1 MKVKPRGIEIPLII
15 VLVVLSIFVLG
26 TLGLI
31 IMRLGK
37 TGVFSNQVAYTEEV
51 TTRAEDEVITT
62 KRVTTT
68 AAQVTTT
75 EKAAA
80 AEKETEKET
89 ETTVK
94 ETETTTAETTTET
107 KPEETKAP
115 QTKASEAKTEK
126 SDTTKKSEKKTD
138 TTKKEESKT
147 EKTTETTAK
156 ENEEKDPFA
165 LYQKY
170 VKDELVPKYGLA
182 AAGEE
187 KRALDNKGITSVMIR
202 DFSNSGDQEMLLI
215 RIEPSNQYYAPYPVF
230 ELYGIKDGKV
240 EMLNSVVC
248 NDSMGGE
255 WDFHLMSEWNIR
267 NDGNSVYLWAKQADV
282 GGAEENIRITEIDL
296 TLTNHKVQAVKKSTT
311 TGDPNG
317 PEKSFSVE
325 AFWVCEVINRL
336 SETDRGNEGRVY
348 KMNDYTGLR
357 DWIK

>member
-37 TGVFSNQVAYTEEV
+37 TGVFSQQAAYTEEV
-51 TTRAEDEVITT
+51 TTRAEDDEVITT

-68 AAQVTTT
+68 AAEVTTT
-75 EKAAA
+75 EKAAET
-80 AEKETEKET
+80 EKETEKET
-89 ETTVK
+89 ETTEK
-94 ETETTTAETTTET
+94 KAETTTVVTTTET

-115 QTKASEAKTEK
+115 ETKASEAKTEK
-126 SDTTKKSEKKTD
+126 SDTTKKTD
-138 TTKKEESKT
+138 TTKKEEKT
-147 EKTTETTAK
+147 ENTTTTAK
-156 ENEEKDPFA
+156 ESDEKDPFA
-165 LYQKY
+165 LYKKY
-170 VKDELVPKYGLA
+170 VNDELVPKYGLA

-187 KRALDNKGITSVMIR
+187 KRALDNKGIASVMIR

-215 RIEPSNQYYAPYPVF
+215 RIEPSNQYYAAYPIF

-240 EMLNSVVC
+240 ELLNSVAC
-248 NDSMGGE
+248 NDMMRE

-267 NDGNSVYLWAKQADV
+267 NDGNAVYLWATQADV
-282 GGAEENIRITEIDL
+282 GGAEENLRISEIAL
-296 TLTNHKVQAVKKSTT
+296 SLANHKIQAVKKSTA

-317 PEKSFSVE
+317 PEKSYSVE
-325 AFWVCEVINRL
+325 AFWVCEVVNRL
-336 SETDRGNEGRVY
+336 SETDNGNEGRVY

>member
-37 TGVFSNQVAYTEEV
+37 TGVFSQQAAYTEEV
-51 TTRAEDEVITT
+51 TTRAEDDEVITT

-68 AAQVTTT
+68 AAEVTTT
-75 EKAAA
+75 EKAAET
-80 AEKETEKET
+80 EKETEKET
-89 ETTVK
+89 ETTEK
-94 ETETTTAETTTET
+94 KAETTTVVTTTET

-115 QTKASEAKTEK
+115 ETKASEAKTEK
-126 SDTTKKSEKKTD
+126 SDTTKKTD
-138 TTKKEESKT
+138 TTKKEEKT
-147 EKTTETTAK
+147 EKTTTTAK
-156 ENEEKDPFA
+156 ESDEKDPFA
-165 LYQKY
+165 LYKKY
-170 VKDELVPKYGLA
+170 VNDELVPKYGLA

-187 KRALDNKGITSVMIR
+187 KRALDNKGIASVMIR

-215 RIEPSNQYYAPYPVF
+215 RIEPSNQYYAAYPIF

-240 EMLNSVVC
+240 EMLNSVAC
-248 NDSMGGE
+248 NDSMSMGDDWG
-255 WDFHLMSEWNIR
+255 FHLTSEWNIR

-282 GGAEENIRITEIDL
+282 GGAEENLRISEIAL
-296 TLTNHKVQAVKKSTT
+296 SLANHKVQAVKASTT

-336 SETDRGNEGRVY
+336 SEDNRGNEGRVY

>member
-37 TGVFSNQVAYTEEV
+37 TGVFSQQAAYTEEV

-80 AEKETEKET
+80 AEKETEKEP

-115 QTKASEAKTEK
+115 ETKASEAKTEK

-138 TTKKEESKT
+138 TTKKEEQKT
-147 EKTTETTAK
+147 EKTTATTAK
-156 ENEEKDPFA
+156 EADEKDPFA
-165 LYQKY
+165 LYKKY
-170 VKDELVPKYGLA
+170 VNDELVPKYGLA

-187 KRALDNKGITSVMIR
+187 KRAHDNKGIASVMIR

-215 RIEPSNQYYAPYPVF
+215 RIEPSNQY
-230 ELYGIKDGKV
+230 
-240 EMLNSVVC
+240 
-248 NDSMGGE
+248 
-255 WDFHLMSEWNIR
+255 
-267 NDGNSVYLWAKQADV
+267 
-282 GGAEENIRITEIDL
+282 
-296 TLTNHKVQAVKKSTT
+296 
-311 TGDPNG
+311 
-317 PEKSFSVE
+317 
-325 AFWVCEVINRL
+325 
-336 SETDRGNEGRVY
+336 
-348 KMNDYTGLR
+348 
-357 DWIK
+357 